1 MNEAWEIAVFWFIF
15 IIISGWILRRFYF
28 SKSVTLI
35 EHFRHSVFIVEIIT
49 IGLFFFPWLP
59 KVQGGFSGWNLAL
72 RGNAGAIALFLLL
85 IISTGLFSSRN
96 SKFIAIGALSHIVA
110 TALIFAV
117 MIQALPGTTR
127 LELRDTAPI

>member
-1 MNEAWEIAVFWFIF
+1 M
-15 IIISGWILRRFYF
+15 
-28 SKSVTLI
+28 TLI

-72 RGNAGAIALFLLL
+72 RGKAGAIALFLLL
-85 IISTGLFSSRN
+85 IISTRN

-127 LELRDTAPI
+127 LELRDTAPIIIALLLLANTVIVLLLWNQLQKQERYSK